1 MAPLDYAD
9 EGWGYRA
16 LNFVMRLPMEENQ
29 EAENAKWKVQG
40 IRAVAILDEW
50 HGSLGHDVFSAI
62 QKWYNLNL
70 IRESSENP

>member
-1 MAPLDYAD
+1 
-9 EGWGYRA
+9 
-16 LNFVMRLPMEENQ
+16 MEENQ

-70 IRESSENP
+70 LEESSEIFG